1 MKKSLLLV
9 SLCVFM
15 CCPAV
20 FAESE
25 VSVETEITSTAIVK
39 EDYSPQLIQKIRMQR
54 NTIYN
59 ALNLTPCQVKQKDEI
74 DVKRYAALEPELQK
88 FCLARKKVKDIE
100 CSKNCDKKTL
110 KAAKKELEAS
120 KDCIKKI
127 SNKYDKELKK
137 ILTSDQRSKYN
148 MVRKLKRSDLKKAE
162 EIHKNGQKP
171 SDLRPFGQPISQA
184 EYAEKLKREN
194 SLWYKL
200 KNKK

>member
-9 SLCVFM
+9 SLCILM

-25 VSVETEITSTAIVK
+25 VSVETEITSTAVVK
-39 EDYSPQLIQKIRMQR
+39 DDYSPQLIQKIKLQR

-59 ALNLTPCQVKQKDEI
+59 ALNLTPDQVKQKDEI
-74 DVKRYAALEPELQK
+74 DAKRYAELEPELQK
-88 FCLARKKVKDIE
+88 FCLTRKKVKDLE
-100 CSKNCDKKTL
+100 CSKNCSKKTL
-110 KAAKKELEAS
+110 KAAKKEFEAS
-120 KDCIKKI
+120 KDCIKSI
-127 SNKYDKELKK
+127 SNKYDKQFKK
-137 ILTSDQRSKYN
+137 ILTSDQKSKYN
-148 MVRKLKRSDLKKAE
+148 MVRKLKRSDLKKVE
-162 EIHKNGQKP
+162 ELHKKGQKP

-200 KNKK
+200 KNRK